1 MLLATPQAFA
11 ASGFVANSRVSAANS
26 EGDSSAEINVR
37 FNCQTQYLRHEPQER
52 GDRLRIYLEPTSLC
66 NGVSPTVADSR
77 SRLRP
82 FNADQAYLVELE
94 YDGESSGEKVLTL
107 VFSESVEFNVEMLS
121 LSFDVAVRVSPSNI
135 PATPLAT
142 AQTAPNVAHRRVQQ
156 PVQVSPD
163 WAINLISFR
172 RIPTVADAPSLQVPE
187 SQRLYYTEVIVD
199 GKTWYR
205 LRLGDFDSAG
215 SANTALTKL
224 RNDYPGAWIDQVDS
238 RSPATELLVAK
249 RMAAAPEFGQPEDSA
264 GTGSKVDVLMEEAR
278 KAIIAGESSRAIQ
291 IYTKVLQLPENSRQP
306 EAQEYLA
313 LAREK
318 KGQMAHA
325 KAEYQRY
332 LSLYPGTDGA
342 ARVSQ
347 RLAALLA
354 TDRRGTQV
362 ATTNGDSGSKRTP
375 KKSDWRFQ
383 TYFSQYY
390 RRDVNQP
397 NDQDEIVSQSALY
410 SDLNL
415 DARRRGERFDFSSRL
430 STGYRN
436 DFLKDG
442 TESNNSLR
450 VSYAYADLADAVT
463 GLRGRIGRQ
472 SRNTGG
478 VLGRFD
484 GLNLGYQA
492 GEKFLLNAVVGK
504 PAYSASNGVDSA
516 RTFYGTSVS
525 YRPPVDGLELGAYYI
540 EQDIEGISDR
550 EAVGGEF
557 RYFGDKQ
564 SLWGMIDYDTS
575 YNELGSAF
583 LQGSWR
589 FGSKF
594 SMHGSFDRRHS
605 PFLSAGNALIGQPV
619 LEFSN
624 LLEIYP
630 VEEIRQL
637 GLDRSPLSTTV
648 TLGVT
653 HSLTPK
659 LQINAD
665 VSQSDIEATLESG
678 GVQANPANTFSY
690 YSTSIVASS
699 LLKEGDVTIISARYS
714 DSDTSRVVSLTLDSR
729 YPFNRTWRI
738 NPRLRIDQRQRFATG
753 ANDWVYTPGLR
764 VQYRRSQKL
773 RIEFE
778 AGKQFSRNEQT
789 STNPDRESYF
799 VNLGYQAF
807 F

>member
-1 MLLATPQAFA
+1 M
-11 ASGFVANSRVSAANS
+11 
-26 EGDSSAEINVR
+26 R
-37 FNCQTQYLRHEPQER
+37 FNCKTEYLRHEPRER
-52 GDRLRIYLEPTSLC
+52 GDRLRIYLEPTSIC
-66 NGVSPTVADSR
+66 NGVSPTVAESR

-82 FNADQAYLVELE
+82 FNADKAHLVELE
-94 YDGESSGEKVLTL
+94 YDGESSGEKILTL
-107 VFSESVEFNVEMLS
+107 IFSEPVDFDVDMLS
-121 LSFDVAVRVSPSNI
+121 LSFDVAVRVSPSDTS
-135 PATPLAT
+135 ATPLAT
-142 AQTAPNVAHRRVQQ
+142 AQSAPNVSHR
-156 PVQVSPD
+156 QVKRPTEILPD
-163 WAINLISFR
+163 WAINLASFR
-172 RIPTVADAPSLQVPE
+172 RIPTVADAPNLQVLE

-199 GKTWYR
+199 GKQWYR
-205 LRLGDFDSAG
+205 LRLGAFDSAG
-215 SANTALTKL
+215 SANDALAKL
-224 RNDYPGAWIDQVDS
+224 KIDYPGAWIDQVDS
-238 RSPATELLVAK
+238 RSTTTEVLVAK
-249 RMAAAPEFGQPEDSA
+249 QMAAAPLIGQTAGDGSA
-264 GTGSKVDVLMEEAR
+264 GSKVDSLMEQAR
-278 KAIIAGESSRAIQ
+278 KAIIAGEISRAIQ
-291 IYTKVLQLPENSRQP
+291 IYTKVLQLPENTRQP

-318 KGQMAHA
+318 NGQMAHA
-325 KAEYQRY
+325 RAEYQRY
-332 LSLYPGTDGA
+332 LSLYPDNDGA

-362 ATTNGDSGSKRTP
+362 AASGGDLGRSPAPRQ
-375 KKSDWRFQ
+375 SDWRFQ

-390 RRDVNQP
+390 RRAVNQP

-410 SDLNL
+410 SDLNF
-415 DARRRGERFDFSSRL
+415 DVRRRGERLDFSSRL
-430 STGYRN
+430 STGNRN
-436 DFLKDG
+436 DFLSERTKSGD
-442 TESNNSLR
+442 ELR

-484 GLNLGYQA
+484 GLNLGYEL
-492 GEKFLLNAVVGK
+492 GENFLISAVYGK
-504 PAYSASNGVDSA
+504 PAYSASDGVDSS
-516 RTFYGTSVS
+516 RSFYGTSVN
-525 YRPPVDGLELGAYYI
+525 YRPPIDGLELGVYYI
-540 EQDIEGISDR
+540 EQDIEGVSDR

-575 YNELGSAF
+575 YSELGSAF

-624 LLEIYP
+624 LLELYSID
-630 VEEIRQL
+630 EIRQF
-637 GLDRSPLSTTV
+637 GFDRSPLSTTV
-648 TLGVT
+648 TLGLT

-665 VSQSDIEATLESG
+665 VSQSDIDATPESG
-678 GVQANPANTFSY
+678 GVQANPANTYSY
-690 YSTSIVASS
+690 YSTSVIASS
-699 LLKEGDVTIISARYS
+699 LLKEGDVTIVSARYS
-714 DSDTSRVVSLTLDSR
+714 DSDTSSVVSLTIDSR
-729 YPFNRTWRI
+729 YPFGRTWRI
-738 NPRLRIDQRQRFATG
+738 NPRLRIDQRQRSSTG
-753 ANDWVYTPGLR
+753 DTDWVYTPGIR
-764 VQYRRSQKL
+764 IQYRRSQKF

-789 STNPDRESYF
+789 ETNPDREFYF